1 MAGLSE
7 LCNIDAEKNVL
18 GAIIIKPDV
27 IYEVS
32 TLISSED
39 FSRQVHKI
47 IFSTMLTMA
56 REKKSIDL
64 VSLPEQLRKD
74 GNLERC
80 SLTYVLSLSDVTP
93 TAAGVMNHAEII
105 AKYAQR
111 RKIAEIAE
119 NLHHE
124 ALDVQSDLNVV
135 EAQNRLA
142 KTMLPVGDEL
152 VTMHE
157 AMFKMNEWMNE
168 RAKNEFNGI
177 LSGIAPLDVLSK
189 GFDRNSLVVVAGRP
203 SMGKTA
209 FVVNIAA
216 DAASRQKKK
225 VLFFSMEMLREDI
238 LARIIAIDSGI
249 NSERIRNP
257 YTLNDEEWGR
267 VFQAQNRIDNWQ
279 LIIDDKKRRTPD
291 QILSLARQMQG
302 RDGLDLIVIDY
313 LQLMTDGLKHSG
325 DNRVQEISNITTALK
340 NIAGDLK
347 IPVIVL
353 SQLSRAV
360 ENRQDKR
367 PVLSDLRDSGSIEQD
382 ADQVIFLYR
391 DKYYH
396 PEVPDDIT
404 EIDLKKCRNGK
415 IGTVTARFVPELT
428 KFVSVPQGQYVK
440 NSSIPL

>member
-1 MAGLSE
+1 
-7 LCNIDAEKNVL
+7 
-18 GAIIIKPDV
+18 
-27 IYEVS
+27 
-32 TLISSED
+32 
-39 FSRQVHKI
+39 
-47 IFSTMLTMA
+47 
-56 REKKSIDL
+56 
-64 VSLPEQLRKD
+64 
-74 GNLERC
+74 
-80 SLTYVLSLSDVTP
+80 
-93 TAAGVMNHAEII
+93 
-105 AKYAQR
+105 
-111 RKIAEIAE
+111 
-119 NLHHE
+119 
-124 ALDVQSDLNVV
+124 
-135 EAQNRLA
+135 
-142 KTMLPVGDEL
+142 
-152 VTMHE
+152 
-157 AMFKMNEWMNE
+157 
-168 RAKNEFNGI
+168 
-177 LSGIAPLDVLSK
+177 
-189 GFDRNSLVVVAGRP
+189 
-203 SMGKTA
+203 
-209 FVVNIAA
+209 
-216 DAASRQKKK
+216 
-225 VLFFSMEMLREDI
+225 MEMLREDI